1 MEYTKIKSTNYA
13 YEGLKDSIGEVSY
26 SISGIFREEEYD
38 GHLQLSYHRKGDR
51 IATTLNN
58 TSYKGFLFVSRS
70 GVEYV
75 SNDKAREILSGEREN
90 FLKIR
95 DEIASGKHG
104 KLTKMLEEID
114 ALL

>member
-1 MEYTKIKSTNYA
+1 MEYTKIKSNNYA
-13 YEGLKDSIGEVSY
+13 YEGLKDNVGGTSY
-26 SISGIFREEEYD
+26 SISGIFRDEKYD
-38 GHLQLSYHRKGDR
+38 GHLQLSYYKKGDK

-58 TSYKGFLFVSRS
+58 TGYKGFLFVSRAGS
-70 GVEYV
+70 QYV
-75 SNDKAREILSGEREN
+75 SSETAREILSSEREN

-104 KLTKMLEEID
+104 KLIKMLEEID